1 MTQHYG
7 MWSWLQKQVS
17 ALHVWILWY
26 LKLNVC
32 CSGILLLPGTVGALC
47 YLIRRVV
54 FLFEDGMLFHFELLF
69 GLLPIQFH
77 FEPLVHANCL
87 IHYLKN
93 RVLWFA
99 CLLSSWALLTYPHKA
114 IPWLLTLFCFF
125 SLDFVLPQIASVSL
139 SFATS
144 QTESFHFF
152 IRVWELICLEI
163 AFLCLS
169 AFLP

>member
-17 ALHVWILWY
+17 PLHVWILWS

-77 FEPLVHANCL
+77 FEPPVHANCL
-87 IHYLKN
+87 IYYLKN

-114 IPWLLTLFCFF
+114 IPWLSILFCFF
-125 SLDFVLPQIASVSL
+125 SLVFVLPQIASVSL

-144 QTESFHFF
+144 QTGSFHFF